1 MSNLFRGLGDIMRGR
16 RAGGYAGGKIQDKGI
31 PTMNDRSVI
40 FFASVLACC
49 LAGAPVLAEDGV
61 TKDRVVFGQ
70 VAALEGPAQ
79 ALGQGMREGL
89 LAAFAEA
96 NRAGGISGRTLELK
110 STDDSYEPQKMI
122 EAMKKMIGEDKVFAI
137 VGTVGTPTANA
148 GQPIATEAK
157 VPFIGPFTGAEFLRN
172 PYKRYVVNIRT
183 SYFQETE
190 AWIEHLTTD
199 LGITKIAI
207 LYQDDTFG
215 LAGLQGVKIAMAKRN
230 MSLVASGT
238 FRRNTT
244 AVKSALLEIMKANP
258 EAVVTVG
265 PYKPIAEFIKLARQA
280 KMDAVFLAISFV
292 GSDALAEEMGD
303 KGAGVIVSQVVPF
316 PGDKSIPVVAS
327 YQAALAALA
336 PEAKPGFVSLEGYL
350 VGRLVIE
357 ALKRITGEPTREAL
371 LDVIVYMGAFDLG
384 GIELTY
390 SPAKNQGMDQVFFTI
405 LQADGSFKPVT
416 RLIR

>member
-1 MSNLFRGLGDIMRGR
+1 MHN
-16 RAGGYAGGKIQDKGI
+16 
-31 PTMNDRSVI
+31 RSLI
-40 FFASVLACC
+40 FFTSLVFG
-49 LAGAPVLAEDGV
+49 LAGTSALAEEGV
-61 TKDRVVFGQ
+61 TKDRIVFGQ

-79 ALGQGMREGL
+79 ALGQGMRQGL

-96 NRAGGISGRTLELK
+96 NRAGGVAGRKLELK
-110 STDDSYEPQKMI
+110 SADDSYEPQKMI
-122 EAMKKMIGEDKVFAI
+122 EAIKKMLAEDKVFAI
-137 VGTVGTPTANA
+137 VGPVGTPTANA

-190 AWIEHLTTD
+190 AWIEHLTKD

-215 LAGLQGVKIAMAKRN
+215 LAGLDGVKIAMAKRN

-265 PYKPIAEFIKLARQA
+265 PYKPIAEFFKLARQA
-280 KMDAVFLAISFV
+280 KMDAVFVAISFV
-292 GSDALAEEMGD
+292 GSDALAQEMGD

-316 PGDKSIPVVAS
+316 PGDTSIPVVAS
-327 YQAALAALA
+327 YQVALAALD

-357 ALKRITGEPTREAL
+357 ALKRVPGEPTREAL
-371 LDVIVYMGAFDLG
+371 LDAITSTGAFDLD
-384 GIELTY
+384 GIELIY
-390 SPAKNQGMDQVFFTI
+390 GPGKNQGMDQVFFTI

-416 RLIR
+416 RLVK

>member
-1 MSNLFRGLGDIMRGR
+1 MCAIIGKRFTSGDIMCGR
-16 RAGGYAGGKIQDKGI
+16 RASGYVGGKLGVA
-31 PTMNDRSVI
+31 TMNKRSLI
-40 FFASVLACC
+40 LFASVIAFG
-49 LAGAPVLAEDGV
+49 LAGASARAEDGV
-61 TKDRVVFGQ
+61 TKDRIVFGQ

-79 ALGQGMREGL
+79 ALGQGMRQGL
-89 LAAFAEA
+89 LAAFAEV
-96 NRAGGISGRTLELK
+96 NRAGGVAGRQFELK
-110 STDDSYEPQKMI
+110 SADDSYEPQKTI
-122 EAMKKMIGEDKVFAI
+122 EAMKKMLGEEKVFAI
-137 VGTVGTPTANA
+137 VGAVGTPTSNA

-183 SYFQETE
+183 SYFQETQ
-190 AWIEHLTTD
+190 AWIEHLTKD

-215 LAGLQGVKIAMAKRN
+215 LAGLDGVKLAMAQRN
-230 MSLVASGT
+230 MSLVAAGT

-265 PYKPIAEFIKLARQA
+265 PYKPVAEFIKLARQA
-280 KMDAVFLAISFV
+280 KMDAVFVAISFV
-292 GSDALAEEMGD
+292 GSDALAQEMGD
-303 KGAGVIVSQVVPF
+303 KGGSVIVSQVVPF
-316 PGDKSIPVVAS
+316 PGDTSLPVVAS
-327 YQAALAALA
+327 YQAALAPLD

-357 ALKRITGEPTREAL
+357 ALKRVPGEPTREAL
-371 LDVIVYMGAFDLG
+371 LDAITSTGAFDLD
-384 GIELTY
+384 GIELIFG
-390 SPAKNQGMDQVFFTI
+390 PAKNQGMDQVFFTI

-416 RLIR
+416 RLVK

>member
-1 MSNLFRGLGDIMRGR
+1 
-16 RAGGYAGGKIQDKGI
+16 
-31 PTMNDRSVI
+31 MNNRSLI
-40 FFASVLACC
+40 FFASVLAFG
-49 LAGAPVLAEDGV
+49 LAGTPALAEDGV
-61 TKDRVVFGQ
+61 TKDRILFGQ
-70 VAALEGPAQ
+70 IAALEGPAQ
-79 ALGQGMREGL
+79 ALGQGMRQGL

-96 NRAGGISGRTLELK
+96 NRAGGVAGRKLELK
-110 STDDSYEPQKMI
+110 SADDSYEPQKMI
-122 EAMKKMIGEDKVFAI
+122 EAMKKMLAEDKVFAV

-190 AWIEHLTTD
+190 AWIEHLTKD
-199 LGITKIAI
+199 LGVTKIAI

-215 LAGLQGVKIAMAKRN
+215 LAGLDGVKIAMAKRN

-265 PYKPIAEFIKLARQA
+265 PYKPIAEFFKLARQA
-280 KMDAVFLAISFV
+280 KMDAVFVAISFV
-292 GSDALAEEMGD
+292 GSDALAQEMGD
-303 KGAGVIVSQVVPF
+303 KGGGVIVSQVVPF
-316 PGDKSIPVVAS
+316 PGDTSIPVVAS
-327 YQAALAALA
+327 YQVALAALD

-357 ALKRITGEPTREAL
+357 ALKRVPGEPTREAL
-371 LDVIVYMGAFDLG
+371 LDAITSTGAFDLD
-384 GIELTY
+384 GIELIY
-390 SPAKNQGMDQVFFTI
+390 GPGKNQGMDQVFFTI

-416 RLIR
+416 RLVK

>member
-1 MSNLFRGLGDIMRGR
+1 
-16 RAGGYAGGKIQDKGI
+16 
-31 PTMNDRSVI
+31 MNNRSLI
-40 FFASVLACC
+40 FVASVLAFG
-49 LAGAPVLAEDGV
+49 LAGTFALAEDGV
-61 TKDRVVFGQ
+61 TKDRIVFGQ
-70 VAALEGPAQ
+70 IAALEGPAQ
-79 ALGQGMREGL
+79 ALGQGMRQGL

-96 NRAGGISGRTLELK
+96 NRAGGVAGRKLELK
-110 STDDSYEPQKMI
+110 SADDSYEPQKMI
-122 EAMKKMIGEDKVFAI
+122 EAMKKMLAEDKVLAI

-172 PYKRYVVNIRT
+172 PYSRYVVNIRT

-190 AWIEHLTTD
+190 AWIEHLTKD

-215 LAGLQGVKIAMAKRN
+215 LAGLDGVKIAMAKRN

-265 PYKPIAEFIKLARQA
+265 PYKPIAEFFKLARQA
-280 KMDAVFLAISFV
+280 KMDAVFVAISFV
-292 GSDALAEEMGD
+292 GSDALAQEMGD
-303 KGAGVIVSQVVPF
+303 KGGGVIVSQVVPF
-316 PGDKSIPVVAS
+316 PGDTSLPVVAS
-327 YQAALAALA
+327 YQAALAALD

-357 ALKRITGEPTREAL
+357 ALKRVPGEPTREAL
-371 LDVIVYMGAFDLG
+371 LDAITSTGAFDLD
-384 GIELTY
+384 GIELIFG
-390 SPAKNQGMDQVFFTI
+390 PAKNQGMDQVFFTI

-416 RLIR
+416 RLVK